1 MIFFDNLKKTKQ
13 KQKLNVS
20 CKITFMNS
28 RYLFLLNNYINIKKE
43 NYMTSFIILR
53 AFVEVDLSG

>member
-43 NYMTSFIILR
+43 NYMTSFYTSTR
-53 AFVEVDLSG
+53 FC